1 MPRRARGEAVKRQ
14 RTVRGSVR
22 GTDGKVSRAETVYR
36 GLRRAIIEQAL
47 SPGTKLPE
55 DLVGTRFG
63 VSRTVVRAALARLAA
78 ESLVELH
85 LNRGATVAHPSL
97 DEAHDVFDIRRS
109 LERLVVE
116 RLAGRLSRADLA
128 RLKQHVAA
136 EEQAKGRGGAESI
149 RLAGEFHM
157 LLAELAGSSTLSR
170 YVGELISRSSLI
182 RDLRPAAFARLRGD
196 RAPRDHRRAPPRRDG
211 RRYAPDGPSSRCDH
225 RPRPDR
231 TAAESRHPRYP
242 QRLRGRVTGQ
252 ARFASREPAHQP
264 DAQGAAHLKSSSCG
278 VAPCRAAP
286 PIARRSSRKSVAEHE
301 LNSYHPKES
310 VGYAEV
316 QFHGGRKGFTAAAI
330 SR

>member
-1 MPRRARGEAVKRQ
+1 MPRRPRNAAATRERPAR
-14 RTVRGSVR
+14 RGS
-22 GTDGKVSRAETVYR
+22 DNKVSRAETVYR

-55 DLVGTRFG
+55 DVVGTRFG

-78 ESLVELH
+78 ESLVELQ

-116 RLAGRLSRADLA
+116 RLSGRLSRADLA

-136 EEQAKGRGGAESI
+136 EEQARGRGGAESI

-182 RDLRPAAFARLRGD
+182 LAIYGRPHSPDCAVTEHREIIDALLRGD
-196 RAPRDHRRAPPRRDG
+196 AAVATRLMDRHLDAIIGRALIAPRPGRDIG
-211 RRYAPDGPSSRCDH
+211 DILGDY
-225 RPRPDR
+225 
-231 TAAESRHPRYP
+231 AAE
-242 QRLRGRVTGQ
+242 
-252 ARFASREPAHQP
+252 
-264 DAQGAAHLKSSSCG
+264 
-278 VAPCRAAP
+278 
-286 PIARRSSRKSVAEHE
+286 
-301 LNSYHPKES
+301 
-310 VGYAEV
+310 
-316 QFHGGRKGFTAAAI
+316 
-330 SR
+330 

>member
-1 MPRRARGEAVKRQ
+1 MPRRARGEAVKRE
-14 RTVRGSVR
+14 RPVRARAADS
-22 GTDGKVSRAETVYR
+22 KVSRAETVYR

-136 EEQAKGRGGAESI
+136 EEQGRGGAESI

-182 RDLRPAAFARLRGD
+182 LAIYGRPHSPDCAVTEHREIIDALVRGDTAVVARLMDHHLDAIIG
-196 RAPRDHRRAPPRRDG
+196 RALIAPPPRRDISDILSD
-211 RRYAPDGPSSRCDH
+211 Y
-225 RPRPDR
+225 
-231 TAAESRHPRYP
+231 AAE
-242 QRLRGRVTGQ
+242 
-252 ARFASREPAHQP
+252 
-264 DAQGAAHLKSSSCG
+264 
-278 VAPCRAAP
+278 
-286 PIARRSSRKSVAEHE
+286 
-301 LNSYHPKES
+301 
-310 VGYAEV
+310 
-316 QFHGGRKGFTAAAI
+316 
-330 SR
+330 

>member
-1 MPRRARGEAVKRQ
+1 MPRRARGEAAKRE
-14 RTVRGSVR
+14 RPVRARAADS
-22 GTDGKVSRAETVYR
+22 KVSRAETVYR

-116 RLAGRLSRADLA
+116 RLAGRLSRADLS

-136 EEQAKGRGGAESI
+136 EEQGRGGAESI

-182 RDLRPAAFARLRGD
+182 LAIYGRPHSPDCAVTEHREIIDALVRGD
-196 RAPRDHRRAPPRRDG
+196 TAVVTRLMDRHLDAIIGRALIAPPPRRDISDILSD
-211 RRYAPDGPSSRCDH
+211 Y
-225 RPRPDR
+225 
-231 TAAESRHPRYP
+231 AAE
-242 QRLRGRVTGQ
+242 
-252 ARFASREPAHQP
+252 
-264 DAQGAAHLKSSSCG
+264 
-278 VAPCRAAP
+278 
-286 PIARRSSRKSVAEHE
+286 
-301 LNSYHPKES
+301 
-310 VGYAEV
+310 
-316 QFHGGRKGFTAAAI
+316 
-330 SR
+330 

>member
-1 MPRRARGEAVKRQ
+1 MPRRARGEAAKRE
-14 RTVRGSVR
+14 RPVRARAADS
-22 GTDGKVSRAETVYR
+22 KVSRAETVYR

-136 EEQAKGRGGAESI
+136 EEQGRGGAESI

-182 RDLRPAAFARLRGD
+182 LAIYGRPHSPDCAVTEHREIIDALVRGDTAVVARLMDHHLDAIIG
-196 RAPRDHRRAPPRRDG
+196 RALIAPPPRRDISDILSD
-211 RRYAPDGPSSRCDH
+211 Y
-225 RPRPDR
+225 
-231 TAAESRHPRYP
+231 AAE
-242 QRLRGRVTGQ
+242 
-252 ARFASREPAHQP
+252 
-264 DAQGAAHLKSSSCG
+264 
-278 VAPCRAAP
+278 
-286 PIARRSSRKSVAEHE
+286 
-301 LNSYHPKES
+301 
-310 VGYAEV
+310 
-316 QFHGGRKGFTAAAI
+316 
-330 SR
+330 

>member
-1 MPRRARGEAVKRQ
+1 MPRRARGEAAKRE
-14 RTVRGSVR
+14 RPVRARAADS
-22 GTDGKVSRAETVYR
+22 KVSRAETVYR

-136 EEQAKGRGGAESI
+136 EEQGRGGAESI

-182 RDLRPAAFARLRGD
+182 LAIYGRPHSPDCAVTEHREIIDALVRGD
-196 RAPRDHRRAPPRRDG
+196 TTVVTRLMDHHLDAIIGRALIAPPPRRDISDILSD
-211 RRYAPDGPSSRCDH
+211 Y
-225 RPRPDR
+225 
-231 TAAESRHPRYP
+231 AAE
-242 QRLRGRVTGQ
+242 
-252 ARFASREPAHQP
+252 
-264 DAQGAAHLKSSSCG
+264 
-278 VAPCRAAP
+278 
-286 PIARRSSRKSVAEHE
+286 
-301 LNSYHPKES
+301 
-310 VGYAEV
+310 
-316 QFHGGRKGFTAAAI
+316 
-330 SR
+330 

>member
-1 MPRRARGEAVKRQ
+1 MPRRPRGEAVKR
-14 RTVRGSVR
+14 RRPAARAPS
-22 GTDGKVSRAETVYR
+22 GTDSKVSRADTVYR

-47 SPGTKLPE
+47 GPGTKLPE
-55 DLVGTRFG
+55 DLVGRRFG

-109 LERLVVE
+109 LERLVIE

-136 EEQAKGRGGAESI
+136 EEQGRGGAESI

-182 RDLRPAAFARLRGD
+182 LAIYGRPHSTDCAVTEHREIIDALLRGEAAAATRLMD
-196 RAPRDHRRAPPRRDG
+196 RHLDAIIGRALIAPPPSRDIHDILG
-211 RRYAPDGPSSRCDH
+211 DY
-225 RPRPDR
+225 
-231 TAAESRHPRYP
+231 AAE
-242 QRLRGRVTGQ
+242 
-252 ARFASREPAHQP
+252 
-264 DAQGAAHLKSSSCG
+264 
-278 VAPCRAAP
+278 
-286 PIARRSSRKSVAEHE
+286 
-301 LNSYHPKES
+301 
-310 VGYAEV
+310 
-316 QFHGGRKGFTAAAI
+316 
-330 SR
+330 

>member
-1 MPRRARGEAVKRQ
+1 MPRRARGEAAKRQ
-14 RTVRGSVR
+14 RTVRASVR
-22 GTDGKVSRAETVYR
+22 GTDSKVSRAETVYR

-55 DLVGTRFG
+55 DLVGKRFG

-78 ESLVELH
+78 ESLVESH

-109 LERLVVE
+109 LERLVIE

-136 EEQAKGRGGAESI
+136 EEQGRGGAESI

-182 RDLRPAAFARLRGD
+182 LAIYGRPHSPDCAVTEHREIIDALLRGEAAAATRLMD
-196 RAPRDHRRAPPRRDG
+196 RHLDAIIGRALIAPPPSRDIHDILG
-211 RRYAPDGPSSRCDH
+211 DY
-225 RPRPDR
+225 
-231 TAAESRHPRYP
+231 AAE
-242 QRLRGRVTGQ
+242 
-252 ARFASREPAHQP
+252 
-264 DAQGAAHLKSSSCG
+264 
-278 VAPCRAAP
+278 
-286 PIARRSSRKSVAEHE
+286 
-301 LNSYHPKES
+301 
-310 VGYAEV
+310 
-316 QFHGGRKGFTAAAI
+316 
-330 SR
+330 

>member
-1 MPRRARGEAVKRQ
+1 MPRRARGEAAKRQ
-14 RTVRGSVR
+14 RTVRASVR
-22 GTDGKVSRAETVYR
+22 GTDSKVSRAETVYR

-47 SPGTKLPE
+47 SPATKLPE
-55 DLVGTRFG
+55 DLVGKRFG

-109 LERLVVE
+109 LERLVIE

-136 EEQAKGRGGAESI
+136 EEQGRGGAESI

-182 RDLRPAAFARLRGD
+182 LAIYGRPHSPDCAVTEHREIIDALLRGEAAAATRLMD
-196 RAPRDHRRAPPRRDG
+196 RHLDAIIGRALIAPPPSRDIHDILG
-211 RRYAPDGPSSRCDH
+211 DY
-225 RPRPDR
+225 
-231 TAAESRHPRYP
+231 AAE
-242 QRLRGRVTGQ
+242 
-252 ARFASREPAHQP
+252 
-264 DAQGAAHLKSSSCG
+264 
-278 VAPCRAAP
+278 
-286 PIARRSSRKSVAEHE
+286 
-301 LNSYHPKES
+301 
-310 VGYAEV
+310 
-316 QFHGGRKGFTAAAI
+316 
-330 SR
+330 

>member
-1 MPRRARGEAVKRQ
+1 MPRRARGEAAKRE
-14 RTVRGSVR
+14 RPVRARAADS
-22 GTDGKVSRAETVYR
+22 KVSRAETVYR

-136 EEQAKGRGGAESI
+136 EEQGRGGAESI

-182 RDLRPAAFARLRGD
+182 LAIYGRPHSPDCAVTEHREIIDALVRGD
-196 RAPRDHRRAPPRRDG
+196 TPVVTRLMDRHLDAIIGRALIAPPPRRDISDILSD
-211 RRYAPDGPSSRCDH
+211 Y
-225 RPRPDR
+225 
-231 TAAESRHPRYP
+231 AAE
-242 QRLRGRVTGQ
+242 
-252 ARFASREPAHQP
+252 
-264 DAQGAAHLKSSSCG
+264 
-278 VAPCRAAP
+278 
-286 PIARRSSRKSVAEHE
+286 
-301 LNSYHPKES
+301 
-310 VGYAEV
+310 
-316 QFHGGRKGFTAAAI
+316 
-330 SR
+330 

>member
-1 MPRRARGEAVKRQ
+1 MPRRARGEAAKRE
-14 RTVRGSVR
+14 RPVRARAADS
-22 GTDGKVSRAETVYR
+22 KVSRTETVYR

-136 EEQAKGRGGAESI
+136 EEQGRGGAESI

-182 RDLRPAAFARLRGD
+182 LAIYGRPHSPDCAVTEHREIIDALLRGD
-196 RAPRDHRRAPPRRDG
+196 TAVVTRLMDRHLDAIIGRALIAPPPRRDISDILSD
-211 RRYAPDGPSSRCDH
+211 Y
-225 RPRPDR
+225 
-231 TAAESRHPRYP
+231 AAE
-242 QRLRGRVTGQ
+242 
-252 ARFASREPAHQP
+252 
-264 DAQGAAHLKSSSCG
+264 
-278 VAPCRAAP
+278 
-286 PIARRSSRKSVAEHE
+286 
-301 LNSYHPKES
+301 
-310 VGYAEV
+310 
-316 QFHGGRKGFTAAAI
+316 
-330 SR
+330 

>member
-1 MPRRARGEAVKRQ
+1 MPRRARGEAAKRQ
-14 RTVRGSVR
+14 RTVRASVR
-22 GTDGKVSRAETVYR
+22 LTGSKVSRAETVYR

-55 DLVGTRFG
+55 DLVGKRFG

-109 LERLVVE
+109 LERLVIE
-116 RLAGRLSRADLA
+116 RLAGRLSRADLV

-136 EEQAKGRGGAESI
+136 EEQGRGGAESI

-182 RDLRPAAFARLRGD
+182 LAIYGRPHSPDCAVTEHREIIDALLRGEAAAATRLMD
-196 RAPRDHRRAPPRRDG
+196 RHLDAIIGRALIAPPPSRDIHDILG
-211 RRYAPDGPSSRCDH
+211 DY
-225 RPRPDR
+225 
-231 TAAESRHPRYP
+231 AAE
-242 QRLRGRVTGQ
+242 
-252 ARFASREPAHQP
+252 
-264 DAQGAAHLKSSSCG
+264 
-278 VAPCRAAP
+278 
-286 PIARRSSRKSVAEHE
+286 
-301 LNSYHPKES
+301 
-310 VGYAEV
+310 
-316 QFHGGRKGFTAAAI
+316 
-330 SR
+330 

>member
-1 MPRRARGEAVKRQ
+1 MPRRPRKATVKRD
-14 RTVRGSVR
+14 RPMREGAR
-22 GTDGKVSRAETVYR
+22 GTDSKVSRADTVYR

-63 VSRTVVRAALARLAA
+63 VSRTIVRAALARLAA

-136 EEQAKGRGGAESI
+136 EEQGRGGAESI

-182 RDLRPAAFARLRGD
+182 LAIYGRPHSPDCAVTEHREIIDALVRGD
-196 RAPRDHRRAPPRRDG
+196 TAVVTGLMDRHLDAIIGRALIAPPPRRDISDILSD
-211 RRYAPDGPSSRCDH
+211 Y
-225 RPRPDR
+225 
-231 TAAESRHPRYP
+231 AAE
-242 QRLRGRVTGQ
+242 
-252 ARFASREPAHQP
+252 
-264 DAQGAAHLKSSSCG
+264 
-278 VAPCRAAP
+278 
-286 PIARRSSRKSVAEHE
+286 
-301 LNSYHPKES
+301 
-310 VGYAEV
+310 
-316 QFHGGRKGFTAAAI
+316 
-330 SR
+330 

>member
-1 MPRRARGEAVKRQ
+1 MPRRARGEAVKRE
-14 RTVRGSVR
+14 RPVRARAAAS
-22 GTDGKVSRAETVYR
+22 KVSRAETVYR

-136 EEQAKGRGGAESI
+136 EEQGRGGAESI

-182 RDLRPAAFARLRGD
+182 LAIYGRPHSPDCAVTEHREIIDALVRGD
-196 RAPRDHRRAPPRRDG
+196 TPVVTRLMDRHLDAIIGRALIAPPPRRDISDILSD
-211 RRYAPDGPSSRCDH
+211 Y
-225 RPRPDR
+225 
-231 TAAESRHPRYP
+231 AAE
-242 QRLRGRVTGQ
+242 
-252 ARFASREPAHQP
+252 
-264 DAQGAAHLKSSSCG
+264 
-278 VAPCRAAP
+278 
-286 PIARRSSRKSVAEHE
+286 
-301 LNSYHPKES
+301 
-310 VGYAEV
+310 
-316 QFHGGRKGFTAAAI
+316 
-330 SR
+330 

>member
-1 MPRRARGEAVKRQ
+1 MPRRARGEAAKRQ
-14 RTVRGSVR
+14 RTVRASVR
-22 GTDGKVSRAETVYR
+22 LTGSKVSRAETVYR

-55 DLVGTRFG
+55 DLVGKRFG

-109 LERLVVE
+109 LERLVIE
-116 RLAGRLSRADLA
+116 RLAGRLSRADLV

-136 EEQAKGRGGAESI
+136 EEQGRGGAESI

-182 RDLRPAAFARLRGD
+182 LAIYGRPHSPDCAVTEHREIIDALVRGEAAAATRLMD
-196 RAPRDHRRAPPRRDG
+196 RHLDAIIGRALIAPPPSRDIHDILG
-211 RRYAPDGPSSRCDH
+211 DY
-225 RPRPDR
+225 
-231 TAAESRHPRYP
+231 AAE
-242 QRLRGRVTGQ
+242 
-252 ARFASREPAHQP
+252 
-264 DAQGAAHLKSSSCG
+264 
-278 VAPCRAAP
+278 
-286 PIARRSSRKSVAEHE
+286 
-301 LNSYHPKES
+301 
-310 VGYAEV
+310 
-316 QFHGGRKGFTAAAI
+316 
-330 SR
+330 

>member
-1 MPRRARGEAVKRQ
+1 MPRRPRGEAVKR
-14 RTVRGSVR
+14 RRPAARAPS
-22 GTDGKVSRAETVYR
+22 GTDSKVSRADTVYR

-47 SPGTKLPE
+47 GPGTKLPE
-55 DLVGTRFG
+55 DLVGRRFG

-136 EEQAKGRGGAESI
+136 EEQARGRGGAESI

-182 RDLRPAAFARLRGD
+182 LAIYGRPHSPDCAVTEHREIIDALVRGD
-196 RAPRDHRRAPPRRDG
+196 TPVVTRLMDRHLDAIIGRALIAPPPRRDISDILSD
-211 RRYAPDGPSSRCDH
+211 Y
-225 RPRPDR
+225 
-231 TAAESRHPRYP
+231 AAE
-242 QRLRGRVTGQ
+242 
-252 ARFASREPAHQP
+252 
-264 DAQGAAHLKSSSCG
+264 
-278 VAPCRAAP
+278 
-286 PIARRSSRKSVAEHE
+286 
-301 LNSYHPKES
+301 
-310 VGYAEV
+310 
-316 QFHGGRKGFTAAAI
+316 
-330 SR
+330 

>member
-1 MPRRARGEAVKRQ
+1 MPRRPRNAAATRERPAR
-14 RTVRGSVR
+14 RGS
-22 GTDGKVSRAETVYR
+22 DNKVSRAETVYR

-55 DLVGTRFG
+55 DVVGTRFG

-78 ESLVELH
+78 ESLVELQ

-116 RLAGRLSRADLA
+116 RLSGRLSRADLA

-136 EEQAKGRGGAESI
+136 EEQARGRGGAESI

-182 RDLRPAAFARLRGD
+182 LAIYGRPHSPDCAVTEHREIIDALLRGD
-196 RAPRDHRRAPPRRDG
+196 AAVATRLMDHHLDAIIGRALIAPRPGRDIG
-211 RRYAPDGPSSRCDH
+211 DILGDY
-225 RPRPDR
+225 
-231 TAAESRHPRYP
+231 AAE
-242 QRLRGRVTGQ
+242 
-252 ARFASREPAHQP
+252 
-264 DAQGAAHLKSSSCG
+264 
-278 VAPCRAAP
+278 
-286 PIARRSSRKSVAEHE
+286 
-301 LNSYHPKES
+301 
-310 VGYAEV
+310 
-316 QFHGGRKGFTAAAI
+316 
-330 SR
+330 

>member
-22 GTDGKVSRAETVYR
+22 GTDSKVSRAETVYR

-55 DLVGTRFG
+55 DLVGKRFG
-63 VSRTVVRAALARLAA
+63 VSRTVVRAALARLSA

-109 LERLVVE
+109 LERLVIE

-136 EEQAKGRGGAESI
+136 EEQGRGGAESI

-182 RDLRPAAFARLRGD
+182 LAIYGRPHSPDCAVTEHREIIDALVRGEAAAATRLMDRHLDAIIGRARIAPPASRDLHDILGD
-196 RAPRDHRRAPPRRDG
+196 
-211 RRYAPDGPSSRCDH
+211 Y
-225 RPRPDR
+225 
-231 TAAESRHPRYP
+231 AAE
-242 QRLRGRVTGQ
+242 
-252 ARFASREPAHQP
+252 
-264 DAQGAAHLKSSSCG
+264 
-278 VAPCRAAP
+278 
-286 PIARRSSRKSVAEHE
+286 
-301 LNSYHPKES
+301 
-310 VGYAEV
+310 
-316 QFHGGRKGFTAAAI
+316 
-330 SR
+330 